1 MVVESISIPP
11 IRRNSS
17 KTPTPT
23 PLSLA
28 EDNPIS
34 LKVSKILICPIDDI
48 KTKSALEAL
57 SEFYTSNSV
66 TERRNLRGNIE
77 QKAIETNR
85 NFLEIFGKVTEQL
98 ATIESEVK
106 NMNNFCDE
114 ISKSLDSAKRQTA
127 LLLEQSDSLKSQRES
142 CKIRKILID
151 AFLEKF
157 TLSEKE
163 VATLSSPDAEIGPE
177 FFEVLKHLQ
186 QIHSDCDALLITE
199 NQRAGLEIM
208 ERMNSYQ
215 ETAFDKLYRWT
226 QAESRSLGRDTQE
239 VPVTLKL
246 ALKTLKQRPVLF
258 KSCLEELVYIRKNS
272 IIRAFMDALTRGGP
286 GGTPRP
292 IELHAHDP
300 LRYVGDMLA
309 WIHQTV
315 ANEREFLES
324 LFEIKNESDHSNIEN
339 LDKEN
344 DDIVVRDLL
353 DRDIDGTCRPLKIR
367 VEQVLGSQPGAITGY
382 RILNLIQ
389 FYKITIARI
398 LGPNATLSIILKDI
412 TDSASRVFFNTLNM
426 QAEQLLR
433 YRQTP
438 GADLMPPPVVKE
450 TVLQLKEIMASYE
463 TSLVTATEREDDFR
477 TILDTILDPLFQ
489 MCELGA
495 NDLSKFDK
503 AIYMINCLHYVQS
516 SLTPYSFTHGRVMLI
531 ERQIEENLEILVD
544 GQYANLLNQ
553 SGLGPIVQ
561 IMETKDENTPLSLYP
576 NMDTNSL
583 TNTMARLDSFLSLAD
598 TDTFKLQGHPQP
610 LVKKVNRR
618 VMKMFV
624 EAYRRISDAIKDPKN
639 RYGFP
644 ATILART
651 VDEVENLLMID

>member
-17 KTPTPT
+17 NTPTPT
-23 PLSLA
+23 PLALT

-34 LKVSKILICPIDDI
+34 LKVSKILICPIDDV

-85 NFLEIFGKVTEQL
+85 NFLETFGKVTEQL
-98 ATIESEVK
+98 AVIESEIK

-142 CKIRKILID
+142 CKTRKILID
-151 AFLEKF
+151 AFLGKF

-163 VATLSSPDAEIGPE
+163 VATLFSPDSGIGPG

-226 QAESRSLGRDTQE
+226 QTESRSLGRDTQE
-239 VPVTLKL
+239 VPITLKL

-258 KSCLEELVYIRKNS
+258 QSCLEELVYIRRNS
-272 IIRAFMDALTRGGP
+272 IIRAFTDALTRGGP

-324 LFEIKNESDHSNIEN
+324 LFEVKNESEHSNVEN
-339 LDKEN
+339 LDKES
-344 DDIVVRDLL
+344 DDIVIQDLL
-353 DRDIDGTCRPLKIR
+353 DRDLDGTCRPLKFQSTVKYEKLHSLFFEIDLLY
-367 VEQVLGSQPGAITGY
+367 EFCS
-382 RILNLIQ
+382 
-389 FYKITIARI
+389 
-398 LGPNATLSIILKDI
+398 I

-438 GADLMPPPVVKE
+438 GVDLMPPPAVKE

-495 NDLSKFDK
+495 NDLPKFDK

-516 SLTPYSFTHGRVMLI
+516 SLTPYSFTHGRVMSL
-531 ERQIEENLEILVD
+531 ERQIEENMEILVD

-561 IMETKDENTPLSLYP
+561 IMETKDE
-576 NMDTNSL
+576 D
-583 TNTMARLDSFLSLAD
+583 
-598 TDTFKLQGHPQP
+598 
-610 LVKKVNRR
+610 
-618 VMKMFV
+618 
-624 EAYRRISDAIKDPKN
+624 
-639 RYGFP
+639 
-644 ATILART
+644 
-651 VDEVENLLMID
+651 

>member
-1 MVVESISIPP
+1 
-11 IRRNSS
+11 
-17 KTPTPT
+17 
-23 PLSLA
+23 
-28 EDNPIS
+28 
-34 LKVSKILICPIDDI
+34 
-48 KTKSALEAL
+48 
-57 SEFYTSNSV
+57 
-66 TERRNLRGNIE
+66 
-77 QKAIETNR
+77 
-85 NFLEIFGKVTEQL
+85 
-98 ATIESEVK
+98 
-106 NMNNFCDE
+106 
-114 ISKSLDSAKRQTA
+114 
-127 LLLEQSDSLKSQRES
+127 
-142 CKIRKILID
+142 
-151 AFLEKF
+151 
-157 TLSEKE
+157 
-163 VATLSSPDAEIGPE
+163 
-177 FFEVLKHLQ
+177 
-186 QIHSDCDALLITE
+186 
-199 NQRAGLEIM
+199 
-208 ERMNSYQ
+208 
-215 ETAFDKLYRWT
+215 
-226 QAESRSLGRDTQE
+226 TQE

-344 DDIVVRDLL
+344 DDIVVQDLL

-367 VEQVLGSQPGAITGY
+367 VEQVLGSQTGAITGY

-398 LGPNATLSIILKDI
+398 LGPNAALSIILKE
-412 TDSASRVFFNTLNM
+412 VFFNTLNM